1 MIVFVYRD
9 SSQYNDILYEINDV
23 KKKKK
28 DGLQV
33 IALLYRS
40 FF

>member
-23 KKKKK
+23 KKKKRW
-28 DGLQV
+28 LASYNFV
-33 IALLYRS
+33 I
-40 FF
+40 

>member
-23 KKKKK
+23 KKKKQMACK
-28 DGLQV
+28 L
-33 IALLYRS
+33 
-40 FF
+40 

>member
-23 KKKKK
+23 KKKI

>member
-28 DGLQV
+28 MACKL
-33 IALLYRS
+33 
-40 FF
+40 

>member
-9 SSQYNDILYEINDV
+9 SSEYNDILYEINDV
-23 KKKKK
+23 KKKK

-33 IALLYRS
+33 ITLLYRS

>member
-23 KKKKK
+23 KKKKNRW
-28 DGLQV
+28 L
-33 IALLYRS
+33 AS
-40 FF
+40 